1 VRRRL
6 VLRMA
11 TTSSGQV
18 TNLLQRVSS
27 GEDDALSTLF
37 ALVYSE
43 LRLIARRQLSGH
55 RKGTLS
61 TTAVVHEAYLKF
73 LGGQPIDVEDR
84 RHFFALAAK
93 AMRQILTDHA
103 RMHLSKKRGGG
114 QVVNLLDKDAFSVEA
129 RAEELLDLDS
139 ALDKLNGLD
148 DRMGRIV
155 DLRFFAGL
163 SVDET
168 SELMEL
174 SPRTVKREWRKARAF
189 LYHQVSEGLA
199 TTA

>member
-1 VRRRL
+1 
-6 VLRMA
+6 
-11 TTSSGQV
+11 
-18 TNLLQRVSS
+18 LLQRVSD
-27 GEDDALSTLF
+27 GEDDALNTLF

-55 RKGTLS
+55 RRGTLS

-73 LGGQPIDVEDR
+73 LAGQPIDVEDR

-93 AMRQILTDHA
+93 AMRQILTDYA

-114 QVVNLLDKDAFSVEA
+114 KVVNLLDKDAVSVEA
-129 RAEELLDLDS
+129 RAEELLDLDT
-139 ALDKLNGLD
+139 ALGKLNGLD
-148 DRMGRIV
+148 ERMCRIV

-168 SELMEL
+168 SELMEV

-189 LYHQVSEGLA
+189 LYHHVSEGLA
-199 TTA
+199 TTL

>member
-1 VRRRL
+1 
-6 VLRMA
+6 MA
-11 TTSSGQV
+11 TSSSGQI
-18 TNLLQRVSS
+18 TKLLERVSD

-73 LGGQPIDVEDR
+73 LAGQAINVEDR
-84 RHFFALAAK
+84 RHFYALAAK

-114 QVVNLLDKDAFSVEA
+114 KLVNLIENDAVSVES
-129 RAEELLDLDS
+129 RAEDLLDLDA
-139 ALDKLNGLD
+139 ALDQLSTLD
-148 DRMGRIV
+148 ERMGRIV

-168 SELMEL
+168 SELMAL

-189 LYHQVSEGLA
+189 LYQQVNEGLA
-199 TTA
+199 DTA